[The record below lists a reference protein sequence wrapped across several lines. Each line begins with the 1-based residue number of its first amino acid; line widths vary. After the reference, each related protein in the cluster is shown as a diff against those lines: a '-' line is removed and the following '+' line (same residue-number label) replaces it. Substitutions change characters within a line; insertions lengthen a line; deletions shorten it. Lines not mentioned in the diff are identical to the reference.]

1 LFTIGE
7 MVQVISNVLG
17 KPIQYVDIPPIAAKL
32 FMLKTGMD
40 KTLVNALM
48 EMLKSLRRNEGAIV
62 TDIVQRVTGYPAR
75 AFEEWCRENIKA
87 FQA

>member
-1 LFTIGE
+1 
-7 MVQVISNVLG
+7 MRVISHVLG

-48 EMLKSLRRNEGAIV
+48 EMLGSLRRNEGAIV
-62 TDIVQRVTGYPAR
+62 ADTVQRVTGQPPR
-75 AFEEWCRENIKA
+75 TFEAWCRGHIQA
-87 FQA
+87 FQG